1 MDKNE
6 IATTFALHIPE
17 KWENVTI
24 EGLLRTKWKAP
35 KKLVHSIRMEKGIT
49 VNGIHESWKKELTP
63 GDILRFHGL
72 YESNNDVTPVDH
84 SIEVL
89 YEDSHLLVVNKPF
102 NMNTHPNSPGETNT
116 LANGVAFH
124 LQSNGERCRAQHIH
138 RLDQDTTG
146 AVIFAKHALSKSILD
161 RLLAERKVKRTYLA
175 LVHGIVEK
183 KSGVIDK
190 SIGRD
195 RHHNTRRRI
204 SPSGQTAITH
214 FRVINADLIRK
225 LTLVEI
231 HLDTGRTHQIRVH
244 MSAIGHPLAGDALYG
259 GKSIFPRQALHARRI
274 VFPHPLT
281 EEKICCEAGFLDK
294 TPIFNN

>member
-1 MDKNE
+1 MDDNE
-6 IATTFALHIPE
+6 LASTFELQIPE

-24 EGLLRTKWKAP
+24 EELLRTKWQAS

-49 VNGIHESWKKELTP
+49 VNGIHESWKKELTS

-72 YESNNDVTPVDH
+72 YENNNDVSPVNH

-89 YEDSHLLVVNKPF
+89 YEDSHLLVVNKPA
-102 NMNTHPNSPGETNT
+102 NMNTHPNSPGESST

-124 LQSNGERCRAQHIH
+124 LQANGEKCNAQHIH

-146 AVIFAKHALSKSILD
+146 AVIFAKHALSKAILD

-175 LVHGIVEK
+175 LVHGIVK
-183 KSGVIDK
+183 KNNGVIDK

-204 SPSGQTAITH
+204 SPSGQSAITH
-214 FRVINADLIRK
+214 FRVISTDLKRK
-225 LTLVEI
+225 LTLVEL

-244 MSAIGHPLAGDALYG
+244 MSAIGHPLAGDTLYG
-259 GKSIFPRQALHARRI
+259 GKSIFKRQALHARRI
-274 VFPHPLT
+274 AFPHPLT
-281 EEKICCEAGFLDK
+281 EEEICCKAGFLDK
-294 TPIFNN
+294 PAIFYN